1 MAIDNEY
8 FLKVFG
14 KELQRKRKALHLSYR
29 KMAQLC
35 NIDHSDISKIE
46 KGEVNIRLL
55 TLVELAKG
63 LDTAPKKLLDFE
75 FEFEE

>member
-1 MAIDNEY
+1 MVVDNED
-8 FLKVFG
+8 FLKAFG
-14 KELQRKRKALHLSYR
+14 KVLQQRRKAQNLSYR

-63 LDTAPKKLLDFE
+63 LNIAPQNLLDFE
-75 FEFEE
+75 FEFKD